1 MGAPPPIT
9 GTIPSIS
16 SLVTFATQNIQPP
29 SPLYV
34 TRDDILQTTV
44 YNSLAGQTVAVRYR
58 LLRVDVTGPLRTTR
72 DPLTGRLTGGR
83 ITTTI
88 IPGELIF
95 TPSSD
100 RLRND
105 FFANL
110 PEGFLLNVSCFAR
123 SATTR
128 RGQTFAMVSLR
139 REAFPAGD
147 SYFTLISDYTVA
159 GSGLSWPGGLIRQSI
174 EGRGFQRTFTGTDP
188 AAGTEVIEQVP
199 TNALWRLVAVR
210 VQLTTSA
217 TVATRVVK
225 VRIDPPGGVSYELPS
240 AYDHPAST
248 TQRYV
253 FSTVPLNLVA
263 RDSVVNV
270 PIPGDF
276 LLPQTSIFRTVTTNL
291 QIGDDWTP
299 PALTVE
305 EWLEE

>member
-1 MGAPPPIT
+1 MGQPPPIT

-72 DPLTGRLTGGR
+72 DPVTRLLRGGR

-88 IPGELIF
+88 IPGELVY

-147 SYFTLISDYTVA
+147 SYFTLISDYAVA
-159 GSGLSWPGGLIRQSI
+159 GSGLSWPGGLIRQSVENPGLI
-174 EGRGFQRTFTGTDP
+174 RGIQGTDP
-188 AAGTEVIEQVP
+188 APTDQVSEFVP
-199 TNALWRLVAVR
+199 TNARWRFISLSAS
-210 VQLTTSA
+210 LATSA
-217 TVATRVVK
+217 VAGNRVV
-225 VRIDPPGGVSYELPS
+225 S
-240 AYDHPAST
+240 AQLFDTAGQFYGFASAFDQPAST
-248 TQRYV
+248 VVRYT
-253 FSTVPLNLVA
+253 FSSAALATLLRASTVH
-263 RDSVVNV
+263 V
-270 PIPGDF
+270 PIPGD
-276 LLPQTSIFRTVTTNL
+276 LVMPQGFEFRTFVTNL
-291 QIGDDWTP
+291 QAGDDWSSVRFE
-299 PALTVE
+299 VE